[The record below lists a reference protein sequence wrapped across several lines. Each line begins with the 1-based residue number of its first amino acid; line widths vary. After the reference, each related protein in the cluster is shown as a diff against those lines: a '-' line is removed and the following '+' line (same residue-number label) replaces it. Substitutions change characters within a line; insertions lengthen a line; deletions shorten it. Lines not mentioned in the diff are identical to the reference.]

1 MAILYFQIS
10 PISRGQGRSAVA
22 AAAYRS
28 GERIRDERT
37 GKLHNHSRRDDIPHK
52 EILLPSGLNAGTIP
66 WVKNRAQL
74 WNAAERAEHQR
85 NSRVAREFQ
94 LGLPHELSAEQRL
107 DLARGFSQQVADR
120 YQVVVDLAIHLP
132 RKGSDPRN
140 HHAHLM
146 LSSRQITS
154 SGFGGKAGLD
164 LQPGQMQLRG
174 LKEGIAEIRF
184 MRERWATTTNE
195 ALREAG
201 LDLRVDHRTLAA
213 QGIDRVPR
221 ARVPWSTV
229 MRERKGLHS
238 EIGERVRANHLAR
251 VQAKRQRA
259 LDLPSKEQPAPRE
272 QTIDDVR
279 RQAREA
285 WLQLRRGLEESPEG
299 VPHTENSQQ
308 QSLEQPAADDDL
320 SL

>member
-1 MAILYFQIS
+1 MAILYFQVT

-28 GERIRDERT
+28 GERLRDERT
-37 GKLHNHSRRDDIPHK
+37 GKLHNYSRRDDVPHK
-52 EILLPSGLNAGTIP
+52 EILLPSGLNADTIP

-120 YQVVVDLAIHLP
+120 YHVVVDLAIHLP

-146 LSSRQITS
+146 LSSREITS

-164 LQPGQMQLRG
+164 SRPGQMQLRG
-174 LKEGIAEIRF
+174 LREGIAEIRF

-195 ALREAG
+195 ALRDAG

-213 QGIDRVPR
+213 QGIDRIPSPR
-221 ARVPWSTV
+221 LPWGAV
-229 MRERKGLHS
+229 KRERKGLHS
-238 EIGERVRANHLAR
+238 EIGDRIRANHLAR

-272 QTIDDVR
+272 QTIEDIR

-285 WLQLRRGLEESPEG
+285 WLQLRRGSESLPESAVRTEISKEESLR
-299 VPHTENSQQ
+299 QA
-308 QSLEQPAADDDL
+308 AADDDL